1 MPYKFILN
9 SNNKDYKLIV
19 EKTGHVVAYKT
30 TKAKGLKQI
39 QAIEIAKSKGKGKKS

>member
-19 EKTGHVVAYKT
+19 EKTGQIIAKHT
-30 TKAKGLKQI
+30 TRKKGLKQI
-39 QAIEIAKSKGKGKKS
+39 QAIEISKNKKK

>member
-19 EKTGHVVAYKT
+19 EKTGKVVAKNT
-30 TKAKGLKQI
+30 TMKKGLKQI
-39 QAIEIAKSKGKGKKS
+39 QAIEISKNKKK